1 MESPE
6 RHRARAD
13 YFLKLASE
21 AIDPVAASMLRLAAN
36 ECLGLAEKGEREA
49 SSNSSNPS
57 PRNLRETG
65 ANESSRL
72 LPGKGRTM

>member
-36 ECLGLAEKGEREA
+36 ECLGLAEKGERGSIQQQQQPQPKE
-49 SSNSSNPS
+49 P
-57 PRNLRETG
+57 EG
-65 ANESSRL
+65 D
-72 LPGKGRTM
+72 GGQ

>member
-1 MESPE
+1 MEPPE

-36 ECLGLAEKGEREA
+36 ECLGLAAKAER
-49 SSNSSNPS
+49 PS
-57 PRNLRETG
+57 VQQQQQIQPKEPAG
-65 ANESSRL
+65 DE
-72 LPGKGRTM
+72 GQ